1 MKTLKLKSLSM
12 LLVVLISTM
21 PLWAESSKNLDTK
34 SITTSRTYSA
44 EQVIKLVEEITADA
58 EDAISES
65 YAEGYKAATLELL
78 PEIEYQKALNERLQK
93 ESLAIEKA
101 HRKGRWTAG
110 LIGGGT
116 GLVVAT
122 VACSLIFGMVN

>member
-1 MKTLKLKSLSM
+1 MKTLKHKTWLM
-12 LLVVLISTM
+12 LLAVLISTM
-21 PLWAESSKNLDTK
+21 PLWAESRQSSETK
-34 SITTSRTYSA
+34 PITISRTYSA

-58 EDAISES
+58 EDAIAES

-93 ESLAIEKA
+93 ECLAIEKA

-110 LIGGGT
+110 LIGGGA
-116 GLVVAT
+116 GLLFAT

>member
-1 MKTLKLKSLSM
+1 MKTLKLKTLLM
-12 LLVVLISTM
+12 LLAVLISTM
-21 PLWAESSKNLDTK
+21 PLWAESSKNLETK
-34 SITTSRTYSA
+34 PINTSRTYSA
-44 EQVIKLVEEITADA
+44 EQVIELVEEIAADA
-58 EDAISES
+58 EDAIAES
-65 YAEGYKAATLELL
+65 YAEGYKAATLEFL

-110 LIGGGT
+110 LIGAGAGV
-116 GLVVAT
+116 VVAT

>member
-1 MKTLKLKSLSM
+1 M
-12 LLVVLISTM
+12 
-21 PLWAESSKNLDTK
+21 
-34 SITTSRTYSA
+34 
-44 EQVIKLVEEITADA
+44 EEITADA
-58 EDAISES
+58 EDAIAES

-93 ESLAIEKA
+93 ESLSIEKA

-122 VACSLIFGMVN
+122 VACSLIFGMVY

>member
-1 MKTLKLKSLSM
+1 MRTCKHKTWLM
-12 LLVVLISTM
+12 LLAVLISTM
-21 PLWAESSKNLDTK
+21 PLWAEFRQSSETK
-34 SITTSRTYSA
+34 PITISRTYSA
-44 EQVIKLVEEITADA
+44 EQVIKLVEEISADA
-58 EDAISES
+58 EDAIAES

-78 PEIEYQKALNERLQK
+78 PEIEYQKALNERLQQ

-122 VACSLIFGMVN
+122 VACSLIFWMVN

>member
-1 MKTLKLKSLSM
+1 M
-12 LLVVLISTM
+12 
-21 PLWAESSKNLDTK
+21 
-34 SITTSRTYSA
+34 
-44 EQVIKLVEEITADA
+44 IKLVEEITADA

-78 PEIEYQKALNERLQK
+78 PEIEYQKALNEQLQN
-93 ESLAIEKA
+93 ESIAIEKE

-110 LIGGGT
+110 LIGGVT